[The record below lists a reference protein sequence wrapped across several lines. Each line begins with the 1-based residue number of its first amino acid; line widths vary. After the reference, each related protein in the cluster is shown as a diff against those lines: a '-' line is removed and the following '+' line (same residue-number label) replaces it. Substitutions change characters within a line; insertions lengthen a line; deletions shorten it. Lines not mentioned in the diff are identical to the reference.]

1 MKWIEAYCMDKK
13 LLIALDTS
21 VYSSNTLHYL
31 EHLFS
36 CLADIHLHLL
46 TIVTCNPSNTSST
59 WLDKLELLNT
69 LTKEEQ
75 KRYTAARRFLNQAE
89 ERLKRNGIPPEQ
101 MTTEVRISTTNPAA
115 EVLSTAREG
124 VFDALVLGRRG
135 VSKLEELIMG
145 SVSST
150 ILEKCHDVPIWIVD
164 GQVDSRK
171 FLVPVDGSRFTLRAV
186 DHLCYIL
193 KGNPYAEITFFHSAA
208 MFAKKQELDRGNCDQ
223 YLPREWCAEHQHDDD
238 LYFSAPRQM
247 LLNNDFPP
255 ERIHRLETKK
265 GIHPSRQI
273 VRQALIDDF
282 GTIVMG
288 RRDKE
293 IVKNV
298 FGSVT
303 EKVVAMSVN
312 SAVWVV
318 G

>member
-1 MKWIEAYCMDKK
+1 MEKK
-13 LLIALDTS
+13 LLIAVDAS

-31 EHLFS
+31 EQLFAHLD
-36 CLADIHLHLL
+36 DIRLHLL
-46 TIVTCNPSNTSST
+46 NVITCNPSETASA
-59 WLDKLELLNT
+59 WLDELELMST
-69 LTKEEQ
+69 LSQEEQ
-75 KRYTAARRFLNQAE
+75 KRFSAAKKFLHKAV
-89 ERLKRNGIPPEQ
+89 ERLGRNGIGPDQ
-101 MTTEVRISTTNPAA
+101 VTTEVKISTTNPAD
-115 EVLSTAREG
+115 EVLNIARKG
-124 VFDALVLGRRG
+124 RFDALVLGRRG

-150 ILEKCHDVPIWIVD
+150 MFEKCHDVPIWIID

-171 FLVPVDGSRFTLRAV
+171 FLVPVDGSHFTLQAV
-186 DHLCYIL
+186 DHLCFML
-193 KGNPYAEITFFHSAA
+193 KNNPYAEVTLFHSAA
-208 MFAKKQELDRGNCDQ
+208 MFAQKQDLSMGYCNRF
-223 YLPREWCAEHQHDDD
+223 LSTAWCQEHKHDDD
-238 LYFSAPRQM
+238 LYFLAPRQM
-247 LLNNDFPP
+247 LINSGFPS

-265 GIHPSRQI
+265 GMYPSRQI

-293 IVKNV
+293 IVKGV

-312 SAVWVV
+312 TAVWIV